1 MNWIVIT
8 IFGAFFQNLR
18 SSLQKKLN
26 ANLSTIASTYV
37 RFAFALP
44 FATLLF
50 FIYFRNFEIISVILV
65 QSNFVYYTILAS
77 VFQIIFTFIL
87 LYLFKFSNFVVG
99 TALSKTEVI
108 QVAIFEYFLL
118 KDKLNIFGV
127 FGIIIATVGVIIISV
142 KDLKL
147 FFNNFFSKTTLIGL
161 TTGLFLALSVVYF
174 RAAALSLENFSSNF
188 EKAIITLFFG
198 LVIQTFIITIYLFI
212 FERSEFKKLYNN
224 KFESCLAGFAGFM
237 ATMTWFYAFTLVQA
251 SFVRALGQVEI
262 FFSYLSSKYIFKEKV
277 TISEIVG
284 ILIFVSGVAIMLL
297 TKTN

>member
-1 MNWIVIT
+1 MNWIVAT

-26 ANLSTIASTYV
+26 KDLSTIASTYV

-50 FIYFRNFEIISVILV
+50 FLNFHNLEIIPVILN
-65 QSNFVYYTILAS
+65 QTNFLYFTILGS
-77 VFQIIFTFIL
+77 IFQIIFTFVL

-118 KDKLNIFGV
+118 KDKLNIFGIC
-127 FGIIIATVGVIIISV
+127 GIIIATVGVIIISV

-147 FFNNFFSKTTLIGL
+147 FFSNFFSKTTLIGL

-188 EKAIITLFFG
+188 EKSIITLFFG
-198 LVIQTFIITIYLFI
+198 LVIQTFIITIYL
-212 FERSEFKKLYNN
+212 
-224 KFESCLAGFAGFM
+224 
-237 ATMTWFYAFTLVQA
+237 
-251 SFVRALGQVEI
+251 
-262 FFSYLSSKYIFKEKV
+262 
-277 TISEIVG
+277 
-284 ILIFVSGVAIMLL
+284 
-297 TKTN
+297 

>member
-1 MNWIVIT
+1 MNWIIIT
-8 IFGAFFQNLR
+8 ICGAFFQNLR

-26 ANLSTIASTYV
+26 KDLSTVASTYV

-50 FIYFRNFEIISVILV
+50 FFNFHNLDIIPVILN
-65 QSNFVYYTILAS
+65 QTNFLYFTILGS
-77 VFQIIFTFIL
+77 IFQIIFTFVL

-108 QVAIFEYFLL
+108 QVAIFEYILL
-118 KDKLNIFGV
+118 KDKLNLFGI
-127 FGIIIATVGVIIISV
+127 FGIIIATIGVIIISV

-161 TTGLFLALSVVYF
+161 LTGLFLGLSVVFF
-174 RAAALSLENFSSNF
+174 RAAALSLENFQSNF
-188 EKAIITLFFG
+188 EKAISTLFFG
-198 LVIQTFIITIYLFI
+198 LVIQTFIITIYLCI
-212 FERSEFKKLYNN
+212 FERSEFKKFYDN

-237 ATMTWFYAFTLVQA
+237 ATMSWFFAFTLIQA
-251 SFVRALGQVEI
+251 SFVRALGQIEI
-262 FFSYLSSKYIFKEKV
+262 LFSYLSSKYIFKEKIK
-277 TISEIVG
+277 ISEIVG